1 MFGTKADR
9 DVQSYM
15 PLITEINRNFESY
28 ASLTN
33 DELRQ
38 KTNEFRGRITQHLE
52 GIDNDITSLENQAKA
67 TNNIHEKE
75 DFFDEID
82 KLKGKR

>member
-1 MFGTKADR
+1 MFDFIKDVRTKADR

-38 KTNEFRGRITQHLE
+38 KTNEFRGRIKQHLE
-52 GIDNDITSLENQAKA
+52 GIDNDITSLENQAKPQIISMRKK
-67 TNNIHEKE
+67 T
-75 DFFDEID
+75 FSM
-82 KLKGKR
+82 R

>member
-1 MFGTKADR
+1 MFDFIKKMFGTKADR

-28 ASLTN
+28 ASLSN

-38 KTNEFRGRITQHLE
+38 KTNEFRGRI
-52 GIDNDITSLENQAKA
+52 K
-67 TNNIHEKE
+67 
-75 DFFDEID
+75 
-82 KLKGKR
+82 

>member
-1 MFGTKADR
+1 MFDFIKKMFGTKADR

-28 ASLTN
+28 ASLSN

-38 KTNEFRGRITQHLE
+38 KTNEFKKRIKQHLE
-52 GIDNDITSLENQAKA
+52 GIDNDITSLKNQTKA
-67 TNNIHEKE
+67 TNNKHKKK
-75 DFFDEID
+75 D
-82 KLKGKR
+82 